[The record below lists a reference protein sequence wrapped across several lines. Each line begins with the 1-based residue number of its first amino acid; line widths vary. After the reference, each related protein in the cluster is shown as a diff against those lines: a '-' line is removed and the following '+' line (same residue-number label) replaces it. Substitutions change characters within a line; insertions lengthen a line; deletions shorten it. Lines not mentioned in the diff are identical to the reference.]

1 MSVLEAAVGAGDA
14 VEFDV
19 PVAMRDGAVVRAN
32 VYRPTS
38 VESAPVLLMRLPY
51 GKHLPPSVPAVDPVH
66 AALRGAVRCGDDLVV
81 QDTRGRCASGA
92 VWDAFDAT
100 DTGATTG

>member
-1 MSVLEAAVGAGDA
+1 MRAAVGAA

-19 PVAMRDGAVVRAN
+19 PVAIRDGTVLRAN

-51 GKHLPPSVPAVDPVH
+51 GKDLPPSVPAVDPVQ
-66 AALRGAVRCGDDLVV
+66 ASRRGYLVVV
-81 QDTRGRCASGA
+81 QDKCGRCASGG
-92 VWDAFDAT
+92 VWDAFRR
-100 DTGATTG
+100 